1 MPEVNLY
8 NVKGENLGKVQ
19 LAEDIFVDKVNR
31 VLLHEVV
38 LMHLANEHKGLASTK
53 TKGEVRGGGAK
64 PWRQKG
70 TGRARA
76 GSNRSPIWR
85 HGGVTFGPKP
95 KSYKYSMPYKKRRIA
110 LRGALTVK
118 LKDKKIIVLESI
130 EAVEPKTRI
139 FIKVLDRLN
148 ARKKTVFVVKGISE
162 NLRRFS
168 RNISTLKVLEVSS
181 LNTYD
186 IMNCDKLIITRDA
199 VEPLENLF
207 KKSN

>member
-1 MPEVNLY
+1 MAEVNLY

-19 LAEDIFVDKVNR
+19 LADDIFVDKVNQ
-31 VLLHEVV
+31 VLLHEAVV
-38 LMHLANEHKGLASTK
+38 MHLANRHRGLACTK
-53 TKGEVRGGGAK
+53 TKGEVKGGGAK

-76 GSNRSPIWR
+76 GSNRSPLWR

-95 KSYKYSMPYKKRRIA
+95 RSYKYSMPYKKKRIA
-110 LRGALTVK
+110 LKGALTSK

-130 EAVEPKTRI
+130 EVVEPKTRI
-139 FIKVLDRLN
+139 FSKILERLN
-148 ARKKTVFVVKGISE
+148 AKEKSLLVVKNTTE

-168 RNISTLKVLEVSS
+168 HNIPTLKVLEVSL

-186 IMNCDKLIITRDA
+186 IMSCDKLIITRDA
-199 VEPLENLF
+199 LEPLENLF